1 MTTRTQNPSLTT
13 TRLTLR
19 TVLLLDAG
27 VSGLNGIAYIAGAV
41 VLDELL
47 GASTTFLIAI
57 GVFLLAWAGALEWV
71 ATRKPIPTPLVREV
85 AIANLVWVAAS
96 IAAIFLLDLTTV
108 GVVWCLMQA
117 AVVSGFAVLQ
127 LRMAAR

>member
-27 VSGLNGIAYIAGAV
+27 ISGLNGIAYLAGAA
-41 VLDELL
+41 VLDDLL
-47 GASTTFLIAI
+47 GPSATVLLVLGA
-57 GVFLLAWAGALEWV
+57 FLLVWAGVLEWV